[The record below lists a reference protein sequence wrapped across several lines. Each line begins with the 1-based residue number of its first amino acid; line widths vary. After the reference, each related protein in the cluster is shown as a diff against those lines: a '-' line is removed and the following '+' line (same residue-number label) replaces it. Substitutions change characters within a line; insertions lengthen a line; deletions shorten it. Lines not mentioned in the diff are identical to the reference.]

1 LAERAA
7 DDLGPVEV
15 VGWEELDDDALSAW
29 REFALARGN
38 PFVSPEWLAA
48 CVGGGV
54 ATAPVVLVAR
64 DADGAYGGFLALER
78 SRIGALRAL
87 RLPGHLL
94 ADWYEPACV
103 PSVERHFLES
113 CAEALAGLDHSVLAL
128 DRWAG
133 EVAPL
138 SGGGA
143 LRVRLA
149 RPDDTL
155 PFAELGPG
163 GWEEYLAGRS
173 RNFRSQ
179 LGRRR
184 RKLERER
191 GLEFR
196 LADAGTFDRDWEAFR
211 RLHEARWKERGGPGA
226 LAGRAG
232 DTHRAFAAA
241 LLERGWLRLW
251 TMACDGDPVGAWY
264 GWRLGD
270 RYAYQLSGFD
280 PAMARDGIGVVL
292 LAHTI
297 EQAAGEGARIYDLM
311 WGDEPYKERFET
323 GRRSVGSP
331 LLTRPWSP
339 AGVATAGQ
347 VGLRAAGRRLPPVL
361 RRLIKR

>member
-7 DDLGPVEV
+7 DDLGPAEA
-15 VGWEELDDDALSAW
+15 VGWEDLDQDALSAW
-29 REFALARGN
+29 RGFALARTN

-48 CVGGGV
+48 CVEGGA
-54 ATAPVVLVAR
+54 ATDPVVLLAR
-64 DADGAYGGFLALER
+64 DEGGRHGGFLALER
-78 SRIGALRAL
+78 TRSGPFRAL
-87 RLPGHLL
+87 RLPGHRF
-94 ADWYEPACV
+94 ADWYEPACA
-103 PSVERHFLES
+103 PAQERRFLES
-113 CAEALAGLDHSVLAL
+113 CAETLAELGHSVLAL

-133 EVAPL
+133 EVSPL
-138 SGGGA
+138 AGAGA
-143 LRVRLA
+143 LRVRPA
-149 RPDDTL
+149 RPDDAL

-196 LADAGTFDRDWEAFR
+196 LADAGSFDRDWETFGG
-211 RLHEARWKERGGPGA
+211 LHEARWRERGEPGA
-226 LAGRAG
+226 LAGAAG
-232 DTHRAFAAA
+232 ETHRAFARA

-251 TMACDGDPVGAWY
+251 TMACDGEPVGAWY

-280 PAMARDGIGVVL
+280 PALARDGVGVVL

-297 EQAAGEGARIYDLM
+297 EQAAGEGARTYDLM

-323 GRRSVGSP
+323 GRRSVGSS

-339 AGVATAGQ
+339 AGLATAGQ
-347 VGLRAAGRRLPPVL
+347 VGLRAAGRRLPPGL